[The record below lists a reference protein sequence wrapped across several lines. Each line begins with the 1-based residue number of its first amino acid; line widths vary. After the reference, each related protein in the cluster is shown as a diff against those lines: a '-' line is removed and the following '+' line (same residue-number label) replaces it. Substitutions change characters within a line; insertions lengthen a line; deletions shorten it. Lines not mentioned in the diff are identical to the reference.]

1 MIVDLTLLKNV
12 VGDDREMLL
21 DMLDLFVE
29 DIPAQVSNITTFAEQ
44 RKAVELG
51 TEAHKLKATPQ
62 YVGFFEMFEV
72 IKQLEMLG
80 KSGNYTD
87 EITELVSKLNDQ
99 LQEGLPLLEEKRK
112 ELAG

>member
-51 TEAHKLKATPQ
+51 TEAHKLKATLQ
-62 YVGFFEMFEV
+62 YVGFFR
-72 IKQLEMLG
+72 
-80 KSGNYTD
+80 KSSEST
-87 EITELVSKLNDQ
+87 K
-99 LQEGLPLLEEKRK
+99 
-112 ELAG
+112 